1 LNATP
6 PPLGGNW
13 REWAERLNNFLA
25 RTKNKLN
32 FLLSGDSASEDG
44 IMLWDPEKGHM
55 VLSVSG
61 AFQPIP
67 YGENSYGYFADFTD
81 QTVAGADTATAITFN
96 TSAYSHNVS
105 IDGAD
110 ASKIVFARAGVYELN
125 FSAEITSTSGST
137 VTFYFWPRIN
147 GTDVANSTMVTTLHS
162 NGDKKIVSRSGVF
175 DVNAGDYLQ
184 SMFAVDS
191 TNGSLSTTAA
201 TAFSPASPS
210 VTLSVAELY
219 VP

>member
-1 LNATP
+1 LIP
-6 PPLGGNW
+6 PSPLGQWNT
-13 REWAERLNNFLA
+13 WAERLNAFLQ
-25 RTKNKLN
+25 RTRGVLR
-32 FLLSGDSASEDG
+32 FLTSNDSAAEDG
-44 IMLWDPEKGHM
+44 VMMWDREKGHM

-67 YGENSYGYFADFTD
+67 YGENSYGYFVDFTD
-81 QTVAGADTATAITFN
+81 QTASGADTATAITFN

-110 ASKIVFARAGVYELN
+110 ASKIVFARAGVYKLN

-147 GTDVANSTMVTTLHS
+147 GTNVANSTMVTTLHN
-162 NGDKKIVSRSGVF
+162 NGQKKIVSRSGVF

-191 TNGSLSTTAA
+191 TSGSLSTTAA

>member
-1 LNATP
+1 MSATP

-162 NGDKKIVSRSGVF
+162 NGDKKITSRSGVF

>member
-1 LNATP
+1 LIP
-6 PPLGGNW
+6 PSPLGQWNT
-13 REWAERLNNFLA
+13 WAERLNAFLQ
-25 RTKNKLN
+25 RTRGVLR
-32 FLLSGDSASEDG
+32 FLTSNDSAAEDG
-44 IMLWDPEKGHM
+44 VMMWDREKGHM

-67 YGENSYGYFADFTD
+67 YGENSYGYFVDFTD
-81 QTVAGADTATAITFN
+81 QTASGADTATAITFN

-110 ASKIVFARAGVYELN
+110 ASKIVFTRAGVYKLN

-147 GTDVANSTMVTTLHS
+147 GTNVANSTMVTTLHN
-162 NGDKKIVSRSGVF
+162 NGQKKIVSRSGVF

-191 TNGSLSTTAA
+191 TSGSLSTTAA

>member
-1 LNATP
+1 MNATP
-6 PPLGGNW
+6 PPLGGSW

-67 YGENSYGYFADFTD
+67 YGENSYGSFVDFTD
-81 QTVAGADTATAITFN
+81 QTASGADTATAITFN

-125 FSAEITSTSGST
+125 FSAEITSTSAST

-147 GTDVANSTMVTTLHS
+147 GTNVANSTMVTTLHS
-162 NGDKKIVSRSGVF
+162 NGDKKIASRSGVF

-191 TNGSLSTTAA
+191 TSGSLSTTAA

>member
-1 LNATP
+1 MIP
-6 PPLGGNW
+6 PSPLGQWNT
-13 REWAERLNNFLA
+13 WAERLNAFLQ
-25 RTKNKLN
+25 RTRGVLR
-32 FLLSGDSASEDG
+32 FLTSNDSAAEDG
-44 IMLWDPEKGHM
+44 VMMWDREKGHM

-67 YGENSYGYFADFTD
+67 YGENSYGYFVDFTD
-81 QTVAGADTATAITFN
+81 QTASGADTATAITFN

-110 ASKIVFARAGVYELN
+110 ASKIVFARAGVYKLN

-147 GTDVANSTMVTTLHS
+147 GTNVANSTMVTTLHN
-162 NGDKKIVSRSGVF
+162 NGQKKIVSRSGVF

>member
-1 LNATP
+1 LIP
-6 PPLGGNW
+6 PSPLGQWNT
-13 REWAERLNNFLA
+13 WAERLNAFLQ
-25 RTKNKLN
+25 RTRGVLR
-32 FLLSGDSASEDG
+32 FLTSNDSAAEDG
-44 IMLWDPEKGHM
+44 VMMWDREKGHM

-67 YGENSYGYFADFTD
+67 YGENSYGSFVDFTD
-81 QTVAGADTATAITFN
+81 QTASGADTATAITFN

-110 ASKIVFARAGVYELN
+110 ASKIVFARAGVYKLN

-147 GTDVANSTMVTTLHS
+147 GTNVANSTMVTTLHN
-162 NGDKKIVSRSGVF
+162 NGQKKIVSRSGVF

-191 TNGSLSTTAA
+191 TSGSLSTTAA

>member
-1 LNATP
+1 MNATP
-6 PPLGGNW
+6 PPLGGSW

-67 YGENSYGYFADFTD
+67 YGENSYGYFADFTN

-110 ASKIVFARAGVYELN
+110 ASKIVFDRAGIYQLN
-125 FSAEITSTSGST
+125 FSAEITSTSAST

-162 NGDKKIVSRSGVF
+162 NGDKKIASRSGVF

>member
-1 LNATP
+1 MIP
-6 PPLGGNW
+6 PSPLGQWNT
-13 REWAERLNNFLA
+13 WAERLNAFLQ
-25 RTKNKLN
+25 RTRGVLR
-32 FLLSGDSASEDG
+32 FLTSNDSAAEDG
-44 IMLWDPEKGHM
+44 VMMWDREKGHM

-67 YGENSYGYFADFTD
+67 YGENSYGSFVDFTD
-81 QTVAGADTATAITFN
+81 QTASGADTATAITFN

-110 ASKIVFARAGVYELN
+110 ASKIVFDRSGVYQLD

-147 GTDVANSTMVTTLHS
+147 GTNVANSTMVTTLHN
-162 NGDKKIVSRSGVF
+162 NGQKKIVSRSGVF

>member
-13 REWAERLNNFLA
+13 RDWAERLNNFLA

-67 YGENSYGYFADFTD
+67 YGENSYGYFADFTG

>member
-1 LNATP
+1 MIP
-6 PPLGGNW
+6 PSPLGQWNT
-13 REWAERLNNFLA
+13 WAERLNAFLQ
-25 RTKNKLN
+25 RTRGVLR
-32 FLLSGDSASEDG
+32 FLTSNDSAAEDG
-44 IMLWDPEKGHM
+44 VMMWDREKGHM

-67 YGENSYGYFADFTD
+67 YGENSYGSFVDFTD
-81 QTVAGADTATAITFN
+81 QTASGADTATAITFN

-105 IDGAD
+105 IDG
-110 ASKIVFARAGVYELN
+110 
-125 FSAEITSTSGST
+125 
-137 VTFYFWPRIN
+137 
-147 GTDVANSTMVTTLHS
+147 
-162 NGDKKIVSRSGVF
+162 
-175 DVNAGDYLQ
+175 NAGDYLQ

-191 TNGSLSTTAA
+191 TSGSLSTTAA

>member
-1 LNATP
+1 MNATP
-6 PPLGGNW
+6 PPLGGSW

-67 YGENSYGYFADFTD
+67 YGENSYGYFADFTN

-125 FSAEITSTSGST
+125 FSSEITSTSAST

-147 GTDVANSTMVTTLHS
+147 GTDIANSTMVTTLHS
-162 NGDKKIVSRSGVF
+162 NGDKKIASRSGVF

-191 TNGSLSTTAA
+191 TSGSLSTTAA

>member
-1 LNATP
+1 MIP
-6 PPLGGNW
+6 PSPLGQWNT
-13 REWAERLNNFLA
+13 WAERLNAFLQ
-25 RTKNKLN
+25 RTRGVLR
-32 FLLSGDSASEDG
+32 FLTSNDSAAEDG
-44 IMLWDPEKGHM
+44 VMMWDREKGHM

-67 YGENSYGYFADFTD
+67 YGENSYGSFVDFTD
-81 QTVAGADTATAITFN
+81 QTASGADTATAITFN

-110 ASKIVFARAGVYELN
+110 ASKIVFARAGVYKLN

-147 GTDVANSTMVTTLHS
+147 GTNVANSTMVTTLHN
-162 NGDKKIVSRSGVF
+162 NGQKKIVSRSGVF

>member
-44 IMLWDPEKGHM
+44 IMLWDPEKAHM

-125 FSAEITSTSGST
+125 FSAEITSTSAST

-147 GTDVANSTMVTTLHS
+147 GTDIANSTMVTTLHS
-162 NGDKKIVSRSGVF
+162 NGDKKITSRSGVF

>member
-1 LNATP
+1 MNP
-6 PPLGGNW
+6 PSPLGQWNT
-13 REWAERLNNFLA
+13 WAERLNSFLM
-25 RTKNKLN
+25 RTRGVLR
-32 FLLSGDSASEDG
+32 FLTSNDSAAEDG
-44 IMLWDPEKGHM
+44 VMMWDREKGHM

-67 YGENSYGYFADFTD
+67 YGENSYGSFVDFTD
-81 QTVAGADTATAITFN
+81 QTASGADTATAITFN

-110 ASKIVFARAGVYELN
+110 ASKIVFARAGIYQLN
-125 FSAEITSTSGST
+125 LSAEITSTSAST

-147 GTDVANSTMVTTLHS
+147 GIDVANSTMVTTLHS
-162 NGDKKIVSRSGVF
+162 NGDKKITSRSGVF

-191 TNGSLSTTAA
+191 TSGSLSTTAA